1 MDWHKTLDPGVRRDD
16 ERFGFAGTP
25 GVEVRRNNGWLGIA
39 VVGSRRTDI
48 ESLNLSSPRS
58 NLTGHSP
65 PAADPMTMFNPLLE
79 TSGLPHF
86 SAIRPEHVAPAVDG
100 VLADYRARIDA
111 LLTSDA
117 PRDFASVVLL
127 GEELEERLNRVWA
140 PVSHLHGV
148 ADCEELRKAYAAA
161 QEKIVE
167 HASELGQNRDLYA
180 AVKAVAEARDMA
192 TLPRAARTLVEH
204 ELRDF
209 KLSGV
214 ALEEPARSR
223 FREIANELS
232 KLATEFEEAVLD
244 ATDAWSESLTDESQL
259 AGIPES
265 GRAVLRAHFEEKH
278 AEEEKHEGW
287 RVTLKQPSVQAV
299 LTYADDRALRERV
312 YRAYQTRAS
321 DQGPN
326 AGTFDNSVRIE
337 KIVALRHEAAQLLG
351 FANAA
356 DESLATKMARSA
368 DAVFA
373 FLHDLAARAK
383 SVAERE
389 LVELREFAHRELGI
403 ADLQPWDVGYASE
416 KLRERTYALN
426 EEELKPYFP
435 LDAVIGGLFAI
446 TTRVFGVSLRQRD
459 DVDVW
464 HADVRYYD
472 LLDADGRVFAGAYVD
487 LYARTGKRGGAWMDV
502 CVNRFKRANGTQLPV
517 AFLTCNF
524 APPTATTPSL
534 LTHDD
539 VLTLFHEFGH
549 GLHHLLTEVDYP
561 GVAGISGVEWDAV
574 ESPSQLM
581 ENFGW
586 QREALDLFARHY
598 ETGERLPDALFAR
611 MQAARYF
618 HAGLFLV
625 RQLEFALFDFRIH
638 RDFDPTRGARALEI
652 LHEVRKEVAVLQPPA
667 WQRFPHAFTHIFA
680 GGYGAGYYSY
690 LWAEVLSAD
699 AFERFE
705 EAGVFDRATGEAYR
719 RAILA
724 VGGSRPAL
732 ESFIEFRGREPKPD
746 ALLRSYGLVA

>member
-1 MDWHKTLDPGVRRDD
+1 
-16 ERFGFAGTP
+16 
-25 GVEVRRNNGWLGIA
+25 
-39 VVGSRRTDI
+39 
-48 ESLNLSSPRS
+48 
-58 NLTGHSP
+58 
-65 PAADPMTMFNPLLE
+65 MTATNPLLA
-79 TSGLPHF
+79 TNGLPQF
-86 SAIRPEHVAPAVDG
+86 SAIRPEHVEPAVDA

-111 LLTSDA
+111 LLASDA

-127 GEELEERLNRVWA
+127 GEELEDRLNHVWA

-148 ADCEELRKAYAAA
+148 ADSEELRKVYSAA

-167 HASELGQNRDLYA
+167 HASALGQNRELYA
-180 AVKAVAEARDMA
+180 AVKAVADRHDMA
-192 TLPRAARTLVEH
+192 TAPRAARTLLEH

-209 KLSGV
+209 RLSGV
-214 ALEEPARSR
+214 ALEEPARDR
-223 FREIANELS
+223 FREIANELAA
-232 KLATEFEEAVLD
+232 LATEFEEHVLD
-244 ATDAWSESLTDESQL
+244 ATDAWSQHLTEASHL
-259 AGIPES
+259 AGIPQS
-265 GRAVLRAHFEEKH
+265 GRAVLRQYAQEKTLD
-278 AEEEKHEGW
+278 GW
-287 RVTLKQPSVQAV
+287 LVTLKQPSVHAV

-326 AGTFDNSVRIE
+326 AGTFDNSARIE
-337 KIVALRHEAAQLLG
+337 KILALRHEAARLLG
-351 FANAA
+351 FADAA
-356 DESLATKMARSA
+356 EESLATKMAPSP

-373 FLHDLAARAK
+373 FLRDLAARAK
-383 SVAERE
+383 PVAERE
-389 LVELREFAHRELGI
+389 LAELREFAKSELGI
-403 ADLQPWDVGYASE
+403 GDLQSWDVGYASE
-416 KLRERTYALN
+416 KLRERKYALN

-446 TTRVFGVSLRQRD
+446 VKRVFGVSLRQRN

-464 HADVRYYD
+464 HADVRYYE
-472 LLDADGRVFAGAYVD
+472 LLDAEGRVFAGAYVD

-502 CVNRFKRANGTQLPV
+502 CVNRFKRENGTQLPV

-524 APPTATTPSL
+524 APPTATAPSL

-574 ESPSQLM
+574 ELPSQFM

-586 QREALDLFARHY
+586 QRVALDLFARHY
-598 ETGERLPDALFAR
+598 QTGARLPDELFAR
-611 MQAARYF
+611 IHAARYF

-638 RDFDPTRGARALEI
+638 REFDPKRGARVLEI
-652 LHEVRKEVAVLQPPA
+652 LSGVRDEVAVLHPPT

-680 GGYGAGYYSY
+680 GGYGAGYYGY

-719 RAILA
+719 RAILS

-732 ESFIEFRGREPKPD
+732 ESFIEFRGRAPKPD
-746 ALLRSYGLVA
+746 ALLRSYGLAT